1 MPVRPPQTL
10 SDNRR
15 SKDIKA
21 GVVAPSIADAINYSP
36 AGVAN
41 TKKYIIGSSFSA
53 NGSAEARES
62 FDYGSKYGT
71 VGGDIPDRFRDI
83 NAKYWTFTDDQKD
96 VVFLNPYVSA
106 EYKENPKTAKANIP
120 TKIYYKQPNL
130 IEGEVWAEYEQKIYV
145 TPDLDWIYEN
155 FGKTILQKTTT
166 EVSEI
171 LATTARNGGDLQS
184 QITSQ
189 TSQLETSKQDFVSKL
204 YSWWQTKIGII
215 TGEAAQS
222 SLKLCGALAVAVGVN
237 DTTEICSPW
246 LVPDTPYVDHI
257 IDSTCPIE
265 QNKNDQTQTNL
276 GVKFPYYSLD
286 SEYNFFI
293 RSYERVLE
301 NDEII
306 DEKILPNMYIFA
318 ASFLPEAETGE
329 LSDYPKYQDIISLDG
344 LLKDFSPEALKI
356 NQSDILEANN
366 LKNPPA
372 SSKQYFTYWSNIVG
386 DTIRTTPSKILNI
399 QENVTNKQNFVFYP
413 MQDTDILNNY
423 NDQKFMF
430 PMYNELKFSTGVT
443 NVVGDVMRQ
452 TATSNHFMMYYA
464 MTSSPKFR
472 KITNPS
478 INAGAPNNNLMS
490 TSFPFIEVNKT
501 LNLGKSLG
509 STKVISS
516 EVQTNE
522 LQVEITSMD
531 GFLTLLGLPKILFG
545 KYGSTTNFDYTQ
557 EEINTIEKFIASS
570 VTTFSANSIFVSK
583 DENEKFLITD
593 ASTDMQRQMLSL
605 ILYGKIRKLE
615 KNHHRSYGQM
625 MTGQTNHSE
634 TIMYIV
640 SKRRVSDDEASI
652 SDVIQE
658 YYFLNS
664 SEIDVL
670 SFIDTQ
676 VDYDAEYQY
685 DIDSV
690 DLSIGIKYE
699 YKNPQFVT
707 DKFQR
712 FLEDFEGKIRKEPV
726 TDYAEVEKHTKDLG
740 GSGVSPSPPPAENPD
755 GKLYTGNILPLLPP
769 GQESPRAPDADNV
782 FGVPEG
788 FIATGNTPTGAPA
801 SIPDTNTDRLQTLG
815 VLDIYEQQQLTDPQ
829 LVFDSIFNSTF
840 APQDIQLVDGNGL
853 TVEITV
859 KYKSDY
865 KLLRTRYA
873 SISGRVLDKPPVFP
887 DALIT
892 PYKGKNDKLLV
903 TLNQNV
909 GEYFMKPI
917 FVRPEDYERYQKQLV
932 AQKITADDV
941 NANPAI
947 EYKTDD
953 PLGAGGYFEIFRL
966 NKKPTTYY
974 DFQDSLLTTIDGYH
988 ELEVGH
994 MESDSGAF
1002 RDDIKPNRKYYYM
1015 FRVVDVHGHVSN
1027 PSPIFEVEMVDDG
1040 GTVYLVQ
1047 NIVQLEEPDIKE
1059 TGKSLK
1065 KYLQVKPTFQQ
1076 SLLNVPPSRS
1086 PTPSAFD
1093 YVEGSEEGSI
1103 RLGTAQSGVWGKK
1116 FKIRIT
1122 SKSSGKQIDLNVTF
1136 NRTDDAQ
1143 ATKGTEGKYYS
1154 KPRP

>member
-1 MPVRPPQTL
+1 MPFLIPSMLNINMNKL
-10 SDNRR
+10 SD
-15 SKDIKA
+15 IKT
-21 GVVAPSIADAINYSP
+21 GVVAPSVIDAMNYTP

-41 TKKYIIGSSFSA
+41 TKKNIIGSSFSA

-62 FDYGSKYGT
+62 FDYGSKYGS

-130 IEGEVWAEYEQKIYV
+130 IEGEVWSEYEQKIYV
-145 TPDLDWIYEN
+145 TPDLDWIYEK
-155 FGKTILQKTTT
+155 FGKTFLQNHMKSLQF
-166 EVSEI
+166 VEI
-171 LATTARNGGDLQS
+171 ADQAIG
-184 QITSQ
+184 
-189 TSQLETSKQDFVSKL
+189 LETSKQDFMSKL
-204 YSWWQTKIGII
+204 YLWWQTKIGIVSQDTADDNKGCKGI
-215 TGEAAQS
+215 GISDDA
-222 SLKLCGALAVAVGVN
+222 SL
-237 DTTEICSPW
+237 DEICSTW
-246 LVPDTPYVDHI
+246 LVPDTPYIDHI

-265 QNKNDQTQTNL
+265 QNKNDQNQTDL

-318 ASFLPEAETGE
+318 ASFLPETETGE

-344 LLKDFSPEALKI
+344 LLKDFGPEALKI

-386 DTIRTTPSKILNI
+386 DTIRTTPSKILDIQQNI
-399 QENVTNKQNFVFYP
+399 TNKQNFVFYP

-423 NDQKFMF
+423 NDQKYMF

-443 NVVGDVMRQ
+443 NVVGDLLRQ

-472 KITNPS
+472 KIIKPS
-478 INAGAPNNNLMS
+478 IYAGAPDNNLMS
-490 TSFPFIEVNKT
+490 TSLPFMEVNKT
-501 LNLGKSLG
+501 LNLGKKLG

-516 EVQTNE
+516 EVKTD
-522 LQVEITSMD
+522 QVLVNLTSMD
-531 GFLTLLGLPKILFG
+531 GFLALLGLPELLGDISNF
-545 KYGSTTNFDYTQ
+545 SNFDHTPA
-557 EEINTIEKFIASS
+557 ELAEIQSFFAD
-570 VTTFSANSIFVSK
+570 SANPFVQNSIFVSK

-593 ASTDMQRQMLSL
+593 SSTDMQKQMLSL

-615 KNHHRSYGQM
+615 KKHHRSYGQM
-625 MTGQTNHSE
+625 MTGQPNYSE

-640 SKRRVSDDEASI
+640 SKRKASDDGASI
-652 SDVIQE
+652 GDVIQE

-670 SFIDTQ
+670 NFIDTQ
-676 VDYDAEYQY
+676 VDYDTEYQY

-699 YKNPQFVT
+699 YKNPQLVM
-707 DKFQR
+707 K
-712 FLEDFEGKIRKEPV
+712 KIEAVSTVRTA
-726 TDYAEVEKHTKDLG
+726 TDYEDVADYTQNLG
-740 GSGVSPSPPPAENPD
+740 GSGVSMLSPPTEAA
-755 GKLYTGNILPLLPP
+755 GG
-769 GQESPRAPDADNV
+769 G
-782 FGVPEG
+782 
-788 FIATGNTPTGAPA
+788 
-801 SIPDTNTDRLQTLG
+801 LQTFG
-815 VLDIYEQQQLTDPQ
+815 GQNIDEQQQLTDPQ
-829 LVFDSIFNSTF
+829 LVFDSIFNFTF
-840 APQDIQLVDGNGL
+840 APQDIKLVDGNEL
-853 TVEITV
+853 TTEITV

-873 SISGRVLDKPPVFP
+873 SISGRVLDKPPVSP

-892 PYKGKNDKLLV
+892 PYKGKSDKLLV

-932 AQKITADDV
+932 AQKITADDGD
-941 NANPAI
+941 ASPAI
-947 EYKTDD
+947 EYRTDD
-953 PLGAGGYFEIFRL
+953 PLGAGGYFEVFRL
-966 NKKPTTYY
+966 NKKPSTYY

-1027 PSPIFEVEMVDDG
+1027 PSPIFEIEMVDDG
-1040 GTVYLVQ
+1040 GTVYLIQ
-1047 NIVQLEEPDIKE
+1047 NIIEIEEPDIKE
-1059 TGKSLK
+1059 VGKSLK
-1065 KYLQVKPTFQQ
+1065 KYLQIKPTFQQ
-1076 SLLNVPPSRS
+1076 SLLNVPPSSS
-1086 PTPSAFD
+1086 PVPSAFD
-1093 YVEGSEEGSI
+1093 YVEGSEEGNI
-1103 RLGTAQSGVWGKK
+1103 RLGTAQTGLWGKK
-1116 FKIRIT
+1116 FKIRMT

-1136 NRTDDAQ
+1136 NRTDDTQ
-1143 ATKGTEGKYYS
+1143 VTKGTEGKYYS
-1154 KPRP
+1154 KPKP